1 MDLDEPDDAPMALRA
16 PAATW
21 LVAGV
26 LGIAADRWQGP
37 PLSVWWCLLICGIV
51 VGVWSAATGSRS
63 TWALLLGWGA
73 MFGAWHHV
81 WWADPPAN
89 HIFHWATA
97 EGRLLTVRARVVEPS
112 WIREREQREPQL
124 LLIVDAVS
132 LLLEDGTS
140 ISAPGRLR
148 VECSDPALSQVSRH
162 WDAGELLDITG
173 RLLQPAT
180 ASNPDGFDYRLWLRT
195 QRIEAVLRV
204 KQTSL
209 LVSRGQQATV
219 IDELTN
225 WRYRL
230 RSRAI
235 QRLQTTTD
243 TTTAAVAEALLLGT
257 RSQMPADVR
266 QAFVHSGMLHL
277 LAISG
282 VNVGVIWIG
291 LLRLFRI
298 LGLRYQT
305 SSLCVMASLLAY
317 AWLTAANPPIVRAVT
332 FAVVFQLAALAGRR
346 ISALQGLSLAALV
359 VLARN
364 PTDLFNVGAWLSFL
378 SVSVLAAA
386 HRWCH
391 APVRRWHALWPETD
405 EQSPDL
411 NRSFQGIAALGEG
424 VLRTTAATC
433 AVWLASVPLVAA
445 KFHLVSW
452 AGVLLN
458 LVVAPVFC
466 VLLVLGYGWLL
477 LVFVAPGLSDLLL
490 IPTTW
495 LLQGLLWLTKTGR
508 GWSLGSAYVAGL
520 PDWWLLGFYAGVVC
534 TLLAPR
540 WWTPRRKWGSLAVWV
555 NVALLWSL
563 VPQKPAGVVCDVV
576 AVGHGLAIVL
586 QGPAGKTLV
595 YDAGSLAGG
604 ELAAEAVA
612 QNLWQSGQQTLD
624 VLIVSHADADHCN
637 GVPELIERVRP
648 GLLLAHPTFRAHD
661 KPTVVAVREAWQ
673 HRGGHSAAIAA
684 GDRIAW
690 DPAVDVSVWLPDA
703 ATQYSRDNAN
713 SLVILVEYAGRS
725 LLLTGDLEREGLS
738 DLLQRPRTP
747 VDILVAPHHGSPA
760 ANPRALGDWTHPG
773 WVAISSADPS
783 LNARL
788 RDHFPDDCVL
798 LNTATTGRIRFVI
811 SPAGDLQVQA
821 FRQTP

>member
-1 MDLDEPDDAPMALRA
+1 MDLDEPDDAPLRLRA
-16 PAATW
+16 PAASW

-37 PLSVWWCLLICGIV
+37 PLSVWWCLLVCGIV
-51 VGVWSAATGSRS
+51 VGVWSASAGSRS
-63 TWALLLGWGA
+63 TLGLLVAWCA
-73 MFGAWHHV
+73 IFGAWHHA
-81 WWADPPAN
+81 WWADPPSN
-89 HIFHWATA
+89 HIYHWATA
-97 EGRLLTVRARVVEPS
+97 EGRLLTVRARVTEPS
-112 WIREREQREPQL
+112 WIRERDQREPQL
-124 LLIVDAVS
+124 LLTVEATS
-132 LLLEDGTS
+132 LVLDDGTH
-140 ISAPGRLR
+140 IAAPGRLR
-148 VECSDPALSQVSRH
+148 VECSDPTLTQSSRH
-162 WDAGELLDITG
+162 WAAGELLDITG
-173 RLLQPAT
+173 RLIQPAT
-180 ASNPDGFDYRLWLRT
+180 ASNPGGFDYRNWLRT

-219 IDELTN
+219 VDELTN

-230 RSRAI
+230 RDRAI
-235 QRLQTTTD
+235 QRLRTSTD
-243 TTTAAVAEALLLGT
+243 STTAAVAEALLLGT
-257 RSQMPADVR
+257 RSQMPTDVR

-282 VNVGVIWIG
+282 INVGVIWIG
-291 LLRLFRI
+291 LLRLFRT

-305 SSLCVMASLLAY
+305 SSLGVMGCLLAY

-332 FAVVFQLAALAGRR
+332 FAVVFQLAAFSGRR

-364 PTDLFNVGAWLSFL
+364 PTDLFNTGAWLSFL

-391 APVRRWHALWPETD
+391 GPVRRWQALWPQTD
-405 EQSPDL
+405 EQS
-411 NRSFQGIAALGEG
+411 RWTGWSFRGLATLGEWL
-424 VLRTTAATC
+424 LRTAAATC

-458 LVVAPVFC
+458 LIVAPMFC
-466 VLLVLGYGWLL
+466 LLLCLGYGWLL

-490 IPTTW
+490 IPLTW
-495 LLQGLLWLTKTGR
+495 LLHALLWLTKTGR
-508 GWSLGSAYVAGL
+508 SWSLGSAYVAGP
-520 PDWWLLGFYAGVVC
+520 PDWWLLGFYAGILC
-534 TLLAPR
+534 TLLAPQ
-540 WWTPRRKWGSLAVWV
+540 WWTPRRRWSGLAIWV
-555 NVALLWSL
+555 NLGLLWCL
-563 VPQKPAGVVCDVV
+563 VPLRPAGVVCDVV
-576 AVGHGLAIVL
+576 SVGHGLAIVV
-586 QGPAGKTLV
+586 QGPAGRTLV

-604 ELAAEAVA
+604 EIAAEAIA

-637 GVPELIERVRP
+637 GVPDLIERVRP
-648 GLLLAHPTFRAHD
+648 GVLLAHPTFRSHE
-661 KPTVVAVREAWQ
+661 KPTVVAVRDAWQ
-673 HRGGHSAAIAA
+673 RRGGSAAAIAA

-690 DPAVDVSVWLPDA
+690 DPAVDVSVWLPHPE
-703 ATQYSRDNAN
+703 TQYARDNAN
-713 SLVILVEYAGRS
+713 SLVILVQYAGRS
-725 LLLTGDLEREGLS
+725 LLVTGDLEREGLN
-738 DLLQRPRTP
+738 DLLQRPRMP

-760 ANPRALGDWTHPG
+760 ANPPALGDWTHPG
-773 WVAISSADPS
+773 WVVISSADPS

-798 LNTATTGRIRFVI
+798 LNTATTGRVRFVI
-811 SPAGDLQVQA
+811 SPDGELKVET
-821 FRQTP
+821 FRGGR